1 MIMTDKP
8 QVFVIKT
15 SSKTVLS
22 DYTKLMHM
30 ANYQKRFPKDLKTII
45 KLNLSWSKFF
55 PACSSPP
62 WQVEGVLKTMIEDGY
77 DPRKLFTA
85 ENRTVVTNI
94 AKGLTQ
100 NRWEPIIKK
109 YGAWFVPLTRVPF
122 IPYDDE
128 LRSKFETLKDKEL
141 HVLDSK
147 IFPNGFKIPQ
157 FYIGKP
163 IIHTPTMKTHGHTG
177 AVGGSLKQTKD
188 ALKHGGITCALK
200 NAFGGLLTKRRHFSH
215 QYISEVLV
223 DLLII
228 QKQIHPEIMAVV
240 DGTVCGDGAGPRTMI
255 PRIKNHLLAGYDQ
268 VAVDAVVAKMMGFEP
283 MNLPAIKLAHDEGL
297 GCGDVDQI
305 EMIGEDVSNIN
316 WKFEVKRSLVIWGD
330 QMVRKGK
337 LSFLHPLMHNK
348 LFMTLPILG
357 SLVYHDMF
365 WYPTI
370 GKKIIKAFKQ
380 TEWGKIFENYPAKTS
395 GIINKIN

>member
-1 MIMTDKP
+1 MTDKP
-8 QVFVIKT
+8 QIFVIKT
-15 SSKTVLS
+15 SPETVIN
-22 DYTKLMHM
+22 DYAKLMHL
-30 ANYQKRFPKDLKTII
+30 AGYQKRFLKDLRTII

-55 PACSSPP
+55 PSCSSPP
-62 WQVEGVLKTMIEDGY
+62 WQVEGVLKNMIEDGY
-77 DPRKLFTA
+77 DPKKLFTA

-94 AKGLTQ
+94 AKGIKG
-100 NRWEPIIKK
+100 NKWAPIIKK
-109 YGAWFVPLTRVPF
+109 YGTWFVPLTRIPF

-147 IFPNGFKIPQ
+147 IFPKGFRIPE
-157 FYIGKP
+157 FYLGKP
-163 IIHTPTMKTHGHTG
+163 IIHLPTMKTHGHTG

-188 ALKHGGITCALK
+188 VLKNGGITCAMK

-215 QYISEVLV
+215 QYMSEVLV

-228 QKQIHPEIMAVV
+228 QKQIHPEIMAIV
-240 DGTVCGDGAGPRTMI
+240 DGTVCGNGAGPRTMI
-255 PRIKNHLLAGYDQ
+255 PRIKNYLLAGYDQ
-268 VAVDAVVAKMMGFEP
+268 VAVDAVVAKMLGFEP

-297 GCGDVDQI
+297 GCGDFDQI
-305 EMIGEDVSNIN
+305 EIIGENISRIN
-316 WKFEVKRSLVIWGD
+316 WNFNVKRSLVIWGD

-348 LFMTLPILG
+348 LFMTLPIMG

-370 GKKIIKAFKQ
+370 GKRRISKFMETK
-380 TEWGKIFENYPAKTS
+380 WGKMFENYPIS
-395 GIINKIN
+395 SPGKINTYN

>member
-1 MIMTDKP
+1 MTDKP

-15 SSKTVLS
+15 SPDTVLD
-22 DYTKLMHM
+22 DYAKLMHL
-30 ANYQKRFPKDLKTII
+30 AQYQKRFPKDLKTII

-77 DPRKLFTA
+77 DPKKLFTA

-94 AKGLTQ
+94 AKGVHKNKWAHL
-100 NRWEPIIKK
+100 IHK
-109 YGAWFVPLTRVPF
+109 YGVWFVPLTRVPF

-147 IFPNGFKIPQ
+147 IFPNGFRIPS
-157 FYIGKP
+157 FYLGKP
-163 IIHTPTMKTHGHTG
+163 ILHLPTMKTHGHTG
-177 AVGGSLKQTKD
+177 AVGGSLKQTNE
-188 ALKHGGITCALK
+188 ALKNGGITCSMK
-200 NAFGGLLTKRRHFSH
+200 NAFGGLLTKKRHYSH
-215 QYISEVLV
+215 QYMSEVLV

-228 QKQIHPEIMAVV
+228 QKQVHPEIMSVV

-268 VAVDAVVAKMMGFEP
+268 VAVDTVVAKMLGFEP
-283 MNLPAIKLAHDEGL
+283 LKLPAIKLAHDEGL
-297 GCGDVDQI
+297 GCGDFDQI
-305 EMIGEDVSNIN
+305 EIIGEDVTHIN
-316 WKFEVKRSLVIWGD
+316 WNFNVKRSLVIWGD

-357 SLVYHDMF
+357 SLVFHDMF

-370 GKKIIKAFKQ
+370 GKKRIKAFKQ
-380 TEWGKIFENYPAKTS
+380 TSWGRIFESYPAITP
-395 GIINKIN
+395 GVINKNK